1 MAKWHKKL
9 ASLTLMTSLVGTSL
23 STVSAESDQVRMS
36 SIPVSNLFEP
46 GNRVKENLFNPSQQK
61 QKMMSD
67 SVLIVKYSTPISAS
81 EHQKAGAT
89 LQRRIGSLGY
99 DVVKINKDKKIDAVL
114 QNYNKLKNVTY
125 VSPSALFTKQG
136 TPDPKLAE
144 QYHLSLLNIG
154 KAQTLTGKNKVR
166 VAVIDT
172 GIDKNHPEL
181 KSKLLPSYNAVNPM
195 NQGSP
200 DSHGTHVAGII
211 AAEKG
216 NGIGGYGINP
226 NVEILPIDVFDRSW
240 GASDYVIADAILYA
254 VEKKAK
260 IINMSLS
267 SYANSP
273 LIEAAVKKALSANV
287 TVIAAASNE
296 STNQPAYPAALEGVI
311 SVGSTNKANELSFYS
326 NYGPS
331 VDVVAP
337 GEDVYAPLYHYEKK
351 STFMKMSGT
360 SMSSPV
366 VAGVASLLL
375 AKNPKLTPKQIEY
388 ILEHTAKDLG
398 AKGYDTKFAN
408 GLVDPVKALSFDVS
422 KIPASVNV
430 KRDKASLLKTA
441 EKVDLSKKVVKKG
454 AIKLPYEEKFIQVP
468 VKEGEYIQTSL
479 FGSYDYDY
487 KMTFYLI
494 GKDAKLAEL
503 TVNAVANGKT
513 EGHLYKVPQDGT
525 LVIGVRDA
533 NGNYNAAGKSSYQLT
548 LEKYESLVE
557 DTNTKEEPINIK
569 SFPYSNDKEADRT
582 FTAEEN
588 GDSDFYTLKLPGEEP
603 QLVNIDLSG
612 VTGIDTAIGV
622 YMVEQLPEEVL
633 EEMKKDMPE
642 GEIPPMEHL
651 MEVSN
656 RKPASEGE
664 EFTFEAMPGMEYII
678 EVNNHTPSYY
688 FMFMGDME
696 SKKKEFPSSH
706 IPYSLKVNT
715 KTIEPDE
722 DGLPL
727 YGHYEEEF
735 MEGEISIENFLNKRT
750 QYKRNFHEFENEDW
764 LEQQEEMMNQLRESA
779 LDYELEVGA
788 RGYLQFSGDEDYFKL
803 QVEES
808 GIVEFDFS
816 YSESVPVVE
825 IMKIHEFEDGYKDLI
840 PVASNLEYGFSDV
853 KTKYQLTTGLRKG
866 EEYFIRVMDLNYQ
879 PSFDNYIITSKM
891 KFKNTEDKY
900 EPNNDFEKKPVKDLA
915 AEKIRANFGS
925 SGDLDAYYVK
935 AKSNS
940 IYGVH
945 FQPLPTSKA
954 LKAKYPKELLQPIDG
969 ILVILEDTNGNRML
983 DEEEYGSARVMD
995 KGFANEPEQGSF
1007 KAKSGKGYFV
1017 IIDQWSWETPAANMN
1032 EYELT
1037 VKPVNTKDE
1046 DAASKVKNNVPSKPL
1061 SLKWKATN
1069 TWESTGYLN
1078 AGVANGDSDW
1088 YKFNLGSTKSGTIT
1102 FTNAQ
1107 IDGVIS
1113 LYDSK
1118 GKLVAT
1124 SDTYG
1129 LGDAEVLNF
1138 SGKKGNYYIKVTD
1151 VFGNASLTTY
1161 SLKLKFN

>member
-1 MAKWHKKL
+1 MVNWHKKL

-23 STVSAESDQVRMS
+23 STVSAETNEVKMS
-36 SIPVSNLFEP
+36 SIPVSTLFEP
-46 GNRVKENLFNPSQQK
+46 GNREKEDLFDTKQK

-67 SVLIVKYSTPISAS
+67 SVLIVKYGTPLTVSD
-81 EHQKAGAT
+81 HKKAGAT
-89 LQRRIGSLGY
+89 LQRRISSLGY
-99 DVVKINKDKKIDAVL
+99 DVVKIDKGKKIDSVM
-114 QNYNKLKNVTY
+114 QNYNKLSSVIH
-125 VSPSALFTKQG
+125 VSPSALYTRQG
-136 TPDPKLAE
+136 IPDPKTAE

-154 KAQTLTGKNKVR
+154 KAQTLSGKNKVR

-172 GIDKNHPEL
+172 GVDKNHPEL
-181 KSKLLPSYNAVNPM
+181 KNKLLPSYNAVNPM
-195 NQGSP
+195 NQGAP

-216 NGIGGYGINP
+216 NGVGGYGINP
-226 NVEILPIDVFDRSW
+226 NVEILPIDVFDRAL

-260 IINMSLS
+260 VINMSLS
-267 SYANSP
+267 SYSNSP
-273 LIEAAVKKALSANV
+273 LIEEAVKKALAANV

-296 STNQPAYPAALEGVI
+296 AIDQPAYPAALEGVI

-375 AKNPKLTPKQIEY
+375 SKNPKLTPNQIEY

-398 AKGYDTKFAN
+398 TKGYDTKFAN
-408 GLVDPVKALSFDVS
+408 GLVDPVKALSFNVS
-422 KIPASVNV
+422 KIPSTLNI
-430 KRDKASLLKTA
+430 KRDKTSLLKAA

-454 AIKLPYEEKFIQVP
+454 TIKLPYEEKFIQVP

-479 FGSYDYDY
+479 FGSSDYDY

-494 GKDAKLAEL
+494 GKETKPTEL
-503 TVNAVANGKT
+503 TINAVAEGKT
-513 EGHLYKVPQDGT
+513 EGHLYKVPKDGT
-525 LVIGVRDA
+525 LVIGVRDT
-533 NGNYNAAGKSSYQLT
+533 NGNYHAAGKSSYQLT
-548 LEKYESLVE
+548 LEKFESLIE
-557 DTNTKEEPINIK
+557 DSNTKEEPVQIK
-569 SFPYSNDKEADRT
+569 AFPYNNEKETDKT

-588 GDSDFYTLKLPGEEP
+588 GDSDFYAFKLAGEEP
-603 QLVNIDLSG
+603 QIVNIDLSG

-622 YMVEQLPEEVL
+622 YMIEQIPEEML
-633 EEMKKDMPE
+633 QDMPE
-642 GEIPPMEHL
+642 EEMLPMEHL
-651 MEVSN
+651 MEVVN
-656 RKPASEGE
+656 RKPLGEGE

-678 EVNNHTPSYY
+678 EVNNHTPSSY
-688 FMFMGDME
+688 FMMGDMQD
-696 SKKKEFPSSH
+696 KKKEFPSSH
-706 IPYSLKVNT
+706 ISYSLKV
-715 KTIEPDE
+715 KAKSVEPDE

-727 YGHYEEEF
+727 YGHFEEEF
-735 MEGEISIENFLNKRT
+735 MEGDISIENFLSKRN
-750 QYKRNFHEFENEDW
+750 QYKRSFHESENEDW
-764 LEQQEEMMNQLRESA
+764 LEQQEEMLNQLRESA
-779 LDYELEVGA
+779 LDYELEAGA

-803 QVEES
+803 QIEES

-825 IMKIHEFEDGYKDLI
+825 IMKIHEFQDGYKDLVPI
-840 PVASNLEYGFSDV
+840 ASNLEYGFSDV

-879 PSFDNYIITSKM
+879 PSFENYVITSKM

-900 EPNNDFEKKPVKDLA
+900 EPNNDFDKKAVKDLA
-915 AEKIRANFGS
+915 GEKIRANFGS
-925 SGDLDAYYVK
+925 SGDVDAYYVK
-935 AKSNS
+935 AKSNN

-945 FQPLPTSKA
+945 YQPIPTTKE

-969 ILVILEDTNGNRML
+969 ILVILEDKNGNRML
-983 DEEEYGSARVMD
+983 DEDEYSSARVMD
-995 KGFANEPEQGSF
+995 RGFANEPEQGSF
-1007 KAKSGKGYFV
+1007 KAKTGKGYFI
-1017 IIDQWSWETPAANMN
+1017 IIDQWSWDYPPANLN
-1032 EYELT
+1032 EYDLT

-1046 DAASKVKNNVPSKPL
+1046 DAGSVVKNNVPSKPL
-1061 SLKWKATN
+1061 SLKWKAKN
-1069 TWESTGYLN
+1069 SWESTGYLN
-1078 AGVANGDSDW
+1078 AGVSNGDSDW
-1088 YKFNLGSTKSGTIT
+1088 YKFNFSSSHSGNIT

-1107 IDGVIS
+1107 IDGVIG

-1118 GKLVAT
+1118 GKMVST

-1138 SGKKGNYYIKVTD
+1138 SVKKGTYYIKVTD
-1151 VFGNASLTTY
+1151 IFGNASLTPY
-1161 SLKLKFN
+1161 SLKMKVN